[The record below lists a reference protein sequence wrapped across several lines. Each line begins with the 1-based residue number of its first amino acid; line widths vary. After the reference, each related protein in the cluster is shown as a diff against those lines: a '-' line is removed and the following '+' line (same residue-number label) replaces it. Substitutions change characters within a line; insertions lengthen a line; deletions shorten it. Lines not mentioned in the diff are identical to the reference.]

1 MKITDEMKI
10 QICRDDFY
18 ETLKQAINSAGGS
31 LTQDEIDKMPFK
43 KFVEMMAQN
52 GLRVEHRAERHMN
65 SIKLNWDALPA
76 QPDNW
81 QRHVILGNGPS
92 HPL

>member
-1 MKITDEMKI
+1 M
-10 QICRDDFY
+10 
-18 ETLKQAINSAGGS
+18 
-31 LTQDEIDKMPFK
+31 K